1 MLGLTFSV
9 LEISFIDLILS
20 GDNAVVIALA
30 TRTLEPAQRRAGIVV
45 GTAISIAL
53 RVVETGT
60 VGYLLNVPLLGLIAA
75 ALLLYVAVKLVLAVD
90 DLQSPQVEAQDSLWS
105 AIRLIVIA
113 DVVMSLDNV
122 LGVASVAQ
130 GNIWLLIF
138 GLLLSMPLLMFG
150 SSALS
155 SLIRR
160 VPMLIPLCGGLLG
173 WVAGEIAIKDPLVRH
188 AVLAHAPSFRIVAPI
203 LGTIFVM
210 SLARIL
216 DRHRAASQI
225 ETAASLHASGAGQL
239 GDDRYH

>member
-1 MLGLTFSV
+1 MLGLIFSV

-30 TRTLEPAQRRAGIVV
+30 ARSLEPAQRRTGIVL
-45 GTAISIAL
+45 GTAISIVL
-53 RVVETGT
+53 RVIETGT
-60 VGYLLNVPLLGLIAA
+60 VGFLLNVPLLGLIAA
-75 ALLLYVAVKLVLAVD
+75 ALLLYVAVKLILAVD
-90 DLQSPQVEAQDSLWS
+90 DRQSPQVEAQDNLWS

-160 VPMLIPLCGGLLG
+160 APMLIPLCGGLLG
-173 WVAGEIAIKDPLVRH
+173 WVAGEIAIKDPLVRQ
-188 AVLAHAPSFRIVAPI
+188 AVLTQAPSFQFVAPI

-216 DRHRAASQI
+216 DRHRAASAVG
-225 ETAASLHASGAGQL
+225 AAAPSPASGAGQL
-239 GDDRYH
+239 GDDRYD